1 MLCAHICLLYYAT
14 DSIICTMPS
23 ITLFVLCR
31 NVRLLRIAIQLY
43 SAHIVLCMY
52 LGILSIILQSEAI
65 EKLPEGQQT
74 FSILADAFRIDVYQA
89 RLQLFLEFIVKKH
102 DWIEKVSAPLLGV
115 KKRSIDDYLA
125 EFLNPNM
132 PLDEIGILLFSQMM
146 HKHVVVFFNDLYW
159 TTRSDND
166 ITKCDC
172 YLSYQGK
179 CKYVNTVQL
188 TKEEWNT

>member
-1 MLCAHICLLYYAT
+1 
-14 DSIICTMPS
+14 MPS

-52 LGILSIILQSEAI
+52 LGILSIILQSDAI

-74 FSILADAFRIDVYQA
+74 FAILVDTFRIDVYQA
-89 RLQLFLEFIVKKH
+89 RLQLFPEFIVKKH

-115 KKRSIDDYLA
+115 KKQSIDDYLA

-132 PLDEIGILLFSQMM
+132 PLDGILLFSRMK

-172 YLSYQGK
+172 YLSYWG
-179 CKYVNTVQL
+179 
-188 TKEEWNT
+188 